1 MSSGTLFI
9 ISAPSGAGKSTI
21 LRKVMGSIK
30 NLVFSISHTTRS
42 PRRGEKN
49 GRDYHFVGRESFT
62 ALREQGGFLE
72 WAEVHGNFY
81 GTSRAAVVA
90 ETAAG
95 RDVVLDID
103 VQGAR
108 QIRER
113 DDVAAISIFVLPP
126 SPKELERRLH
136 GRGTENDETVRLRL
150 ENALAEMAEADKYD
164 FLVVND
170 DLDTAASQVA
180 AIILAERARN
190 RRTADGEAIPTEII
204 KPA

>member
-49 GRDYHFVGRESFT
+49 GRDYHFVERESFT
-62 ALREQGGFLE
+62 ALRDQGGFLE

-81 GTSRAAVVA
+81 GTSRGAVVA

-113 DDVAAISIFVLPP
+113 DDVAAVSIFVLPP
-126 SPKELERRLH
+126 SPEELERRLR